1 MPVRY
6 EWSVE
11 TVTTDEHNEVEDID
25 HRNSYA
31 EVLAIS
37 KRTPPDGHRFDVG
50 LVRDDDNGRS
60 WAYIEDDK
68 LPEHFLDAYD
78 RIVAKVPVTF
88 YREVEKAHGRMRLS
102 YNGRGPII

>member
-6 EWSVE
+6 EWDVE
-11 TVTTDEHNEVEDID
+11 TVDMNGDVQD
-25 HRNSYA
+25 HDHKASYA
-31 EVLAIS
+31 ECLTVA
-37 KRTPPDGHRFDVG
+37 PPAAGETHSRV